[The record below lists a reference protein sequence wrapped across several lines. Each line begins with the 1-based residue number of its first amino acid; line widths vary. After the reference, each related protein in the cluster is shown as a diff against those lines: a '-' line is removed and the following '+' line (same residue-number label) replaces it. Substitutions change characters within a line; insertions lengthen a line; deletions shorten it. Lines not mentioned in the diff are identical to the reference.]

1 MIGRSIRYLSG
12 DRLIYLFFGN
22 MTHYAEMPFIAP
34 FQDPIFSSVF
44 SRPMSRALVFFL
56 LIFLL
61 GTSGCGSGS
70 ETVRDR
76 GTSHVYQ
83 TGYPEVLARVT
94 SFFDVEDNPVVVL
107 NLELPHNNLVFRT
120 IDGQRKAAVELSVQY
135 RKLGVTAEGDVTG
148 TLRENIDIIPS
159 EGPERFRTLIERV
172 RPVNPG
178 TYQLEVRVRDRSSN
192 KASQVVLQV
201 KVPDPERP
209 EPTLS
214 DIRVALLGEGETRN
228 ITSYLIPASH
238 DSLRFE
244 LFVARSDDSLPVEL
258 RMRLIEF
265 RSDTAPARAM
275 GHLPVS
281 SGSIQFRGIDFSD
294 QTELA
299 SQRRTLDTETGP
311 ILIEYSFPRP
321 EAGNYRLE
329 ITLETTGPD
338 GQTEETVRFRDF
350 AMVSPGFPDVRT
362 VREMAEPLVY
372 LMRERDFRNMMRMSD
387 PDSIRREIDRFWLR
401 DMNPRQARE
410 QIERF
415 YTRVEEANRL
425 FSTFKE
431 GWKTDMGLVY
441 ILLGPPVYVESS
453 IDAMIWHYSHNR
465 MDPRTVIIF
474 ERARVTSNSWPF
486 QHYILSRNR
495 FYQSIELEAI
505 GNWTSGRMPMLN

>member
-1 MIGRSIRYLSG
+1 MNARTLCPPLLFILT
-12 DRLIYLFFGN
+12 LFFL
-22 MTHYAEMPFIAP
+22 A
-34 FQDPIFSSVF
+34 
-44 SRPMSRALVFFL
+44 
-56 LIFLL
+56 
-61 GTSGCGSGS
+61 GCGSGS

-83 TGYPEVLARVT
+83 TGHPEVLARVT
-94 SFFDVEDNPVVVL
+94 SFFDVEQNPVAVL

-120 IDGQRKAAVELSVQY
+120 IDGQRQASVELSVQY
-135 RKLGVTAEGDVTG
+135 RKLGVSAEGEVSG
-148 TLRENIDIIPS
+148 TLRENIDIIPR

-172 RPVNPG
+172 RPVQPG
-178 TYQLEVRVRDRSSN
+178 TYQIEVRVRDRSSN
-192 KASQVVLQV
+192 KASDVVLQV
-201 KVPDPERP
+201 EVPDPNRP

-214 DIRVALLGEGETRN
+214 DIRVALVGDGDVRN

-258 RMRLIEF
+258 RMRLVEF

-275 GHLPVS
+275 GHMPVS

-294 QTELA
+294 QTELET
-299 SQRRTLDTETGP
+299 QRRTLDTETGP

-321 EAGNYRLE
+321 GPGNYRFE
-329 ITLETTGPD
+329 ITLRTTAPD
-338 GQTEETVRFRDF
+338 GSTNEKVRFRDF
-350 AMVSPGFPDVRT
+350 GMVSPGFPDVRT

-372 LMRERDFRNMMRMSD
+372 LMRERDFRNMMRLTE

-425 FSTFKE
+425 FSSFKA
-431 GWKTDMGLVY
+431 GWKTDMGMVY
-441 ILLGPPVYVESS
+441 ILLGPPLFVESN
-453 IDAMIWHYSHNR
+453 IDAMVWHYSYNR
-465 MDPRTVIIF
+465 MDPRTVIVF

-486 QHYILSRNR
+486 RHYILARNR
-495 FYQSIELEAI
+495 FYQSIEIEAI